1 MDITT
6 TKEFDSIINDK
17 EKKAV
22 LIDFWAAWCGP
33 CRMLTP
39 TINSLSATYP
49 ANVYKVDVDKQR
61 EIAGRYGIRG
71 IPSVKIFKDGEVQ
84 ETLQGGTATFS
95 ICREIKIL
103 YELINLFPPHLYLK
117 QQ

>member
-33 CRMLTP
+33 CRMLSP
-39 TINSLSATYP
+39 TIKNLSNTYP
-49 ANVYKVDVDKQR
+49 ANVYKVNVERNK
-61 EIAGRYGIRG
+61 EIATRYGIRA
-71 IPSVKIFKDGEVQ
+71 IPSVKIFKNGEVQ
-84 ETLQGGTATFS
+84 ETLQGIQS
-95 ICREIKIL
+95 ESVYSEKL
-103 YELINLFPPHLYLK
+103 KYYIN
-117 QQ
+117 

>member
-6 TKEFDSIINDK
+6 TQEFDSIINDK

-39 TINSLSATYP
+39 TINQLSSTYP
-49 ANVYKVDVDKQR
+49 ANVYKVDVDQQR

-84 ETLQGGTATFS
+84 ETLQGVQ
-95 ICREIKIL
+95 
-103 YELINLFPPHLYLK
+103 PPSVYAEKLK
-117 QQ
+117 YYMS